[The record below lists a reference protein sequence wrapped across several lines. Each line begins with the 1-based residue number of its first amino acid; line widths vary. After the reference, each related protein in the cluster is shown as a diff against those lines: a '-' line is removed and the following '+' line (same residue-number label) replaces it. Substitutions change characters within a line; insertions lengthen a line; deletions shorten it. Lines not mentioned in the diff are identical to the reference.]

1 MYERKERKLKVR
13 ISETTIGQEED
24 AGNNSIIVI
33 FFTYR
38 LDVSMAVQRGL

>member
-13 ISETTIGQEED
+13 ISETTIGQED